1 MSINKA
7 ILLGNVGADPQVRDI
22 NGTKVA
28 QLSLATSEKAYTKRD
43 GTQVPERTEWHRIVI
58 WGALADVVERYVSKG
73 SKLYIEGR
81 ITNRSYTDKDNVT
94 RYISEVVCEK
104 MEMLGSK
111 PQAQQQPYQ
120 QPYQDPRA
128 VAQQVYQQPQQQ
140 AYQQPQP
147 QQPQGYDGLPPF

>member
-7 ILLGNVGADPQVRDI
+7 ILLGNVGADPQVRDV

-58 WGALADVVERYVSKG
+58 WGALADVVEHYVSKG

-94 RYISEVVCEK
+94 RFISEVICEK

-128 VAQQVYQQPQQQ
+128 VAQQ

-147 QQPQGYDGLPPF
+147 QQPQCYNGLPPF